1 MNNIELSIIIITFNN
16 EKYIKECL
24 TSLLKIYSN
33 QEIIIIDNN
42 STDRTLHI
50 IKNFTNQYSSSNV
63 TLIKNRIN
71 RGFAQAVNQGII
83 NSKGQYICLLGSDCR
98 IEENTMQNLMRF
110 LKNHPETGLIAPRLV
125 NKYGKSIQ
133 SCRRLPTTKD
143 LILELSG
150 LPTLFPGRIKSNWKS
165 VILDHSSPVEVEQ
178 PEASC
183 IMTSQEAVRKIG
195 LMDERFTIFFNDVD
209 WCRRFLQ
216 YDYKIIYFPQV
227 KVLHY
232 KGGSIYKNRIPMIW
246 KSHQGFYRYFLKYA
260 QNFSQKLFIHIIGLV
275 LIYTAVLRSIFYI
288 LSEPFLK
295 RSRTLN

>member
-16 EKYIKECL
+16 EQYIRECL

-33 QEIIIIDNN
+33 HEIIIIDNN

-50 IKNFTNQYSSSNV
+50 IKNFTNQHSSCNI
-63 TLIKNRIN
+63 TLIKNRTN
-71 RGFAQAVNQGII
+71 RGFARAVNQGII
-83 NSKGQYICLLGSDCR
+83 NSKGHHLCLLGSDCR
-98 IEENTMQNLMRF
+98 IEENTMEELISF
-110 LKNHPETGLIAPRLV
+110 LKHHPEAGLIAPRLV
-125 NKYGKSIQ
+125 NKFGQTIQ
-133 SCRRLPTTKD
+133 SCRRLPTIED

-150 LPTLFPGRIKSNWKS
+150 LPKLFPGKIKSKWKS
-165 VILDHSSPVEVEQ
+165 VILDRNSPVEVEQ

-183 IMTSQEAVRKIG
+183 IMTCQKAVQKIG

-216 YDYKIIYFPQV
+216 NGYKIVYYPQV

-246 KSHQGFYRYFLKYA
+246 KSHQGFYRYFLKYS
-260 QNFSQKLFIHIIGLV
+260 QNLSQKILIHIIGFI

-288 LSEPFLK
+288 LNEPFLK